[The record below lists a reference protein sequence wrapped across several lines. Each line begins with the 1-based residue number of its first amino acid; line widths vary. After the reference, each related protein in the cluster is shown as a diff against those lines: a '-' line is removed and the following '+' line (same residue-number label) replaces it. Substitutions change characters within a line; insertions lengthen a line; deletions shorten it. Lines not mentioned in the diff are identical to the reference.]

1 MVKLI
6 FIHITP
12 YCAIHVF
19 EFVQKYSK
27 IFLIILEYFLIL
39 QKMVQCMSKDFLF
52 TIIPDVA
59 DIGNSR
65 DPPDLKTMDKYLLHD

>member
-1 MVKLI
+1 MVQLI

-12 YCAIHVF
+12 YCAIRVLV
-19 EFVQKYSK
+19 FVQKYSK

-52 TIIPDVA
+52 TIIPDMA

-65 DPPDLKTMDKYLLHD
+65 DPPDLKNYTLTVSVR

>member
-27 IFLIILEYFLIL
+27 IFLIILEYFSIL

-52 TIIPDVA
+52 TTIPDMT
-59 DIGNSR
+59 DIRNSR
-65 DPPDLKTMDKYLLHD
+65 DPPDLKTTI